1 MPGRRP
7 GKDAATNGERCT
19 MKKVLPLLLAVFI
32 ILCSANAMAAPA
44 GYGTVGNYM
53 CEDFEDAD
61 NSMIGNN
68 DSPVARAFDKH
79 DMDPYYFADGTMEIT
94 DEGQDGSKG
103 LKLIPDYYSD
113 LPNGTNV
120 IMRTQLQRVCA
131 TLDDSKREEVL
142 NAWAEAA
149 GFSFYVKNVTE
160 TDIIC
165 IPGLHINLANGST
178 MALGAGLSTML
189 VETDGT
195 TYEPDFVSGW
205 VNTAI
210 YIPAEFEGW
219 VVLKNEIGVHE
230 DWDTGWGVQP
240 WEDENKI
247 NAEGASF
254 ANAAFFQID
263 FRLGVSGLDDTGYIV
278 VDSFELLSNA
288 EPVPS
293 SGSTT
298 PADDNPTGSAE
309 AQPSENSEGSSPVGI
324 PDAVLTAIIVA
335 AVVVIAAVILL
346 VVILNKRK
354 QTK

>member
-1 MPGRRP
+1 
-7 GKDAATNGERCT
+7 
-19 MKKVLPLLLAVFI
+19 MKKFLPLLLAVFI
-32 ILCSANAMAAPA
+32 ILCSANVMAAPA
-44 GYGTVGNYM
+44 GYGTEGNYM

-61 NSMIGNN
+61 NSMIGNY

-94 DEGQDGSKG
+94 DEGQNGSKG
-103 LKLIPDYYSD
+103 LKLIPDYYSE
-113 LPNGTNV
+113 LPNGTDV

-131 TLDDSKREEVL
+131 TLDDSKRDEVL
-142 NAWAEAA
+142 GAWAEAK

-165 IPGLHINLANGST
+165 IPGLFINLSNGGT

-195 TYEPDFVSGW
+195 TYEPDFVDGW
-205 VNTAI
+205 LNSAI

-219 VVLKNEIGVHE
+219 VVLKNVIGTHD

-240 WEDENKI
+240 WEDESKI

-254 ANAAFFQID
+254 ANAACFQID

-293 SGSTT
+293 SGNTT
-298 PADDNPTGSAE
+298 PAADDNPTGSAE
-309 AQPSENSEGSSPVGI
+309 AQPSENSEGSSSVGI
-324 PDAVLTAIIVA
+324 AGTVLTVIIVA

-346 VVILNKRK
+346 AVILNKRK